1 MGLKFIQ
8 KENFYSNLFE
18 KNSISNK
25 ITSIHTSFNNALVYK
40 NVKKLSNNTQ
50 SVVFNLVPSYLH
62 INIDNQLMR
71 QKVFHKHGYAINLDG
86 ITSVDSY
93 IKSNCST
100 NFKKNVAR
108 SLNRL
113 ESCFNIKYNMFY
125 GNIQKEDYDL
135 LMQCL
140 HEMIMKRFQQRTGR
154 NKVLTNWQD
163 YTSKTYS
170 LINNKQASLFVIY
183 NENEPIEISLN
194 FHFNNILYSSISSYA
209 LDYSKFS
216 LGNIEIYKQLEWC
229 LANNVML
236 FDMGYG
242 DLDYK
247 KSWCNLMYN
256 FESHVIASNNKPV
269 AKMYAFFLKLKYR
282 LINFLIA
289 KKLNDS
295 YYNLKG
301 YFKKET
307 PKNTSNIP
315 EYKTEHI
322 DGAAIETQD
331 KQDITQELNT
341 NFRFLKKP
349 IYDFLYTNNE
359 HIKNISVY
367 KLNKPDKTY
376 IATGSKNHLKITA
389 SQNELN

>member
-1 MGLKFIQ
+1 MMGLKFIQ
-8 KENFYSNLFE
+8 KENFYSDLFE

-25 ITSIHTSFNNALVYK
+25 ITSIHTCFNNALVYK
-40 NVKKLSNNTQ
+40 STKKLSNNTK

-62 INIDNQLMR
+62 IDIDNQLIR
-71 QKVFHKHGYAINLDG
+71 QKVFHKHGYAISLNG
-86 ITSVDSY
+86 IASVDSY

-100 NFKKNVAR
+100 NLKKNVIR
-108 SLNRL
+108 CLNRL

-140 HEMIMKRFQQRTGR
+140 YEMIMKRFQQRTGR
-154 NKVLTNWQD
+154 NTVLKNWQD
-163 YTSKTYS
+163 YTYKTYN

-229 LANNVML
+229 LSNNIML

-247 KSWCNLMYN
+247 KSWCNLTYN
-256 FESHVIASNNKPV
+256 FESHVITSNSYPIS
-269 AKMYAFFLKLKYR
+269 KMYAYFLKLKYR
-282 LINFLIA
+282 LINFLIE
-289 KKLNDS
+289 K
-295 YYNLKG
+295 NL
-301 YFKKET
+301 T
-307 PKNTSNIP
+307 IP
-315 EYKTEHI
+315 
-322 DGAAIETQD
+322 
-331 KQDITQELNT
+331 ITT
-341 NFRFLKKP
+341 
-349 IYDFLYTNNE
+349 
-359 HIKNISVY
+359 
-367 KLNKPDKTY
+367 
-376 IATGSKNHLKITA
+376 
-389 SQNELN
+389 